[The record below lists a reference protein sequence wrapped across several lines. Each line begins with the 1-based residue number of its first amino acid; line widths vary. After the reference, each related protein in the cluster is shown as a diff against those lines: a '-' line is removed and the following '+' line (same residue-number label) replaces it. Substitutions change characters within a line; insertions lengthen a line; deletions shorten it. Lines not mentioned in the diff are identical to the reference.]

1 MINFFSG
8 VARGFGIAVGF
19 TVVSAVFLMILG
31 RIARLNLPLVSE
43 FVADIVRLVQL
54 ELRGL

>member
-1 MINFFSG
+1 
-8 VARGFGIAVGF
+8 
-19 TVVSAVFLMILG
+19 MILA
-31 RIARLNLPLVSE
+31 RIARLNLPVVSE